1 MMQSVVVSGHFPMWF
16 WPLPPP
22 LPEPFSIANAQSQR
36 QSLFNLKNKM
46 NTIVEID
53 TLVSKINNTVDIK
66 LQTSLEMTTSFGN
79 DDHNESTKDFF
90 L

>member
-1 MMQSVVVSGHFPMWF
+1 MMQSVVVSGHFPMRF

-22 LPEPFSIANAQSQR
+22 LSEPNRQANAQSQR
-36 QSLFNLKNKM
+36 QSLFNKM

-66 LQTSLEMTTSFGN
+66 LQTSLAMTTSFGN
-79 DDHNESTKDFF
+79 DDHN
-90 L
+90 